1 MPVDN
6 KQPYHILHSNRLA
19 SINACTNFQA
29 SPRKYHVMWL
39 SRLASGYA
47 LLASLLLFISTEA
60 QTAYQ
65 SIYTVDAFAAQ
76 PTCVQNCFTVGYPN
90 IECYTDVLGS
100 FLGCPNA
107 PCATAFAAVDSCY
120 CRGDLQAAANELL
133 GLCINEL
140 CSVGDNSVNLATAVS
155 IYSDYCQERGFS
167 AAPASTTATT
177 TKAKGNAAGS
187 TTPGLQPGA
196 KLTSP
201 LSASPSDTAPSS
213 TSSSGNNTLIVVA
226 ASVGALLVIIVLIAA
241 IFYWKPWQ
249 PRQPRACLKDHL
261 QMDSTARLSIISGS
275 ASTFHAGHAP
285 FASPGSAVGPDPSM
299 IMSDVGTNQRS
310 LAGRGQG
317 YPYR

>member
-1 MPVDN
+1 
-6 KQPYHILHSNRLA
+6 
-19 SINACTNFQA
+19 
-29 SPRKYHVMWL
+29 MWL
-39 SRLASGYA
+39 SRLVSDYA
-47 LLASLLLFISTEA
+47 LLASLLLFTSTRA

-76 PTCVQNCFTVGYPN
+76 PICVQNCFTAGYPN

-155 IYSDYCQERGFS
+155 IYTDYCRERGFS
-167 AAPASTTATT
+167 AAPASTIVTT
-177 TKAKGNAAGS
+177 TKAKGNNAGS
-187 TTPGLQPGA
+187 TTPSLQPGA
-196 KLTSP
+196 TPTSP

-213 TSSSGNNTLIVVA
+213 TSSPGNNTLIIVSACVGTLVVVA
-226 ASVGALLVIIVLIAA
+226 ILVTA

-249 PRQPRACLKDHL
+249 PKRPRACLKDHL
-261 QMDSTARLSIISGS
+261 QKHSTARLSVISGS

-285 FASPGSAVGPDPSM
+285 FAGPSSAVGSEPGM
-299 IMSDVGTNQRS
+299 IMSDVGTNRWS
-310 LAGRGQG
+310 LAGRGQSC
-317 YPYR
+317 PYR